1 MVERPDRPL
10 DARALS
16 PSLRAA
22 QGSFSAGAL
31 FGKRLRSGPARS
43 FRVSAP
49 FLLLLPAIVVLVA
62 TVAAPLL
69 FSLYSSFTA
78 YRLTRPESLWLFIGL
93 RNYRNVFSDPV
104 FWVAFGRPVLL
115 LTVALNLEMLLGLGL
130 ALMVERAT
138 RGQRLLR
145 TLMMFPMMFSP
156 ILVGFQFK
164 FLFNDNVGLIN
175 NALQSLGV
183 TETAI
188 PWLINGDLAFFSI
201 VVAEVWSSTPVFAI
215 LILAGLLAM
224 PREPI
229 EAAKVDGCTPWQ
241 SFRYVTWPFIMPFA
255 YIAMT
260 IRSLDVG
267 RAYDIVK
274 IMTDGGPARRTEL
287 LWTLIART
295 GYSDARM
302 GAANAMAYA
311 SIALSVLFTVY
322 FFRKLAAAR
331 AQIAAEW

>member
-1 MVERPDRPL
+1 M
-10 DARALS
+10 
-16 PSLRAA
+16 
-22 QGSFSAGAL
+22 
-31 FGKRLRSGPARS
+31 KS

-49 FLLLLPAIVVLVA
+49 LLLLTPAIVVLTA
-62 TVAAPLL
+62 MIALPLI

-78 YRLTRPESLWLFIGL
+78 FRLTRPESLWVVIGF
-93 RNYRNVFSDPV
+93 RNYQNALTDPV
-104 FWVAFGRPVLL
+104 FLTAFLRTVIL
-115 LTVALNLEMLLGLGL
+115 LTIALNLEMLLGLGL
-130 ALMVERAT
+130 AMLVEKAI
-138 RGQRLLR
+138 RGQRILR

-175 NALQSLGV
+175 NALQSLGLSNS
-183 TETAI
+183 AI
-188 PWLINGDLAFFSI
+188 PWLIDGNLAFFSI
-201 VVAEVWSSTPVFAI
+201 LVAEVWSSTPVFAI

-224 PREPI
+224 PKEPL

-241 SFRYVTWPFIMPFA
+241 CFRYVTWPFIMPFA

-260 IRSLDVG
+260 IRSLDVA

-287 LWTLIART
+287 LWTLVART
-295 GYSDARM
+295 AYGDARM

-311 SIALSVLFTVY
+311 SILLSILFTVY

>member
-1 MVERPDRPL
+1 MTSAATRVAEPINRLRIT
-10 DARALS
+10 R
-16 PSLRAA
+16 SLRRL
-22 QGSFSAGAL
+22 GA
-31 FGKRLRSGPARS
+31 P
-43 FRVSAP
+43 V
-49 FLLLLPAIVVLVA
+49 LLLMPAIVILVVA
-62 TVAAPLL
+62 IAAPLL

-78 YRLTRPESLWLFIGL
+78 YRLTKPETLWIFVGW
-93 RNYRNVFSDPV
+93 RNYVNVFSDPV
-104 FWVAFGRPVLL
+104 FWHAFGRTVLL
-115 LTVALNLEMLLGLGL
+115 LTIALNLEMLFGLGL
-130 ALMVERAT
+130 ALLVEKAT

-164 FLFNDNVGLIN
+164 FLFNDNVGLVN
-175 NALQSLGV
+175 NALQSLGI
-183 TETAI
+183 TQQAI
-188 PWLINGDLAFFSI
+188 PWLIDGTLAFIAI
-201 VVAEVWSSTPVFAI
+201 VIAEVWSSTPVFAI

-224 PREPI
+224 PREPT

-287 LWTLIART
+287 IWTLVART
-295 GYSDARM
+295 AYSDARM
-302 GAANAMAYA
+302 GVANAMAYA
-311 SIALSVLFTVY
+311 SIALSILFTVY
-322 FFRKLAAAR
+322 FFRKLAPAR
-331 AQIAAEW
+331 TQIGAEWGRGAD

>member
-1 MVERPDRPL
+1 MK
-10 DARALS
+10 
-16 PSLRAA
+16 SLRL
-22 QGSFSAGAL
+22 GT
-31 FGKRLRSGPARS
+31 
-43 FRVSAP
+43 P
-49 FLLLLPAIVVLVA
+49 FLLLLPAIVVLLA
-62 TVAAPLL
+62 TVALPLAL
-69 FSLYSSFTA
+69 SFYSSLTPFK
-78 YRLTRPESLWLFIGL
+78 LTRPETLWVFIGA
-93 RNYRNVFSDPV
+93 RNYVNAFTDPV
-104 FWVAFGRPVLL
+104 FWAAFGRTVLL

-130 ALMVERAT
+130 ALLIERAS

-175 NALQSLGV
+175 NALQSLGL

-188 PWLINGDLAFFSI
+188 PWLINGTLAFFAI
-201 VVAEVWSSTPVFAI
+201 VTAEVWSSTPVFAI

-224 PREPI
+224 PREPL

-287 LWTLIART
+287 IWTLVART
-295 GYSDARM
+295 AYSDARM

-311 SIALSVLFTVY
+311 SIALSVVFTVY